1 MDFVRSYHL
10 GIDLGTTNSLVSWST
25 ENHKGEIVTE
35 VLNIDMPDVTGTV
48 KSQLLPSYVFFDEKN
63 RPIIGRKAKSMISRQ
78 PDRVIKNAKS
88 FMGSDKTFNMGE
100 KDVSPVEV
108 SAMILKYI
116 GKAVEKQFGEYPKDV
131 IITVPASFDTDKRS
145 ATLKAAELAG
155 FNVKDKDGSYKNIL
169 LSEPRAALYDYVN
182 LQNKNEIP
190 ATIDFK
196 KPKNIVVFD
205 LGGGTLDVSIHTLV
219 YNNKGNIDI
228 KDLGVSRY
236 TEIGG
241 VNFDKIIG
249 NYLMNRFMEKNSIKK
264 LDDYDRNYLKD
275 SFQEFAEEIKLDL
288 NDQIENEK
296 LFGFGDDSLDEITS
310 EIYKTSI
317 FQGYNFSYSM
327 SLKEYKEIVGEI
339 LAESLTM
346 ESLESLDEIRDTE
359 NIIYPILDSLKKAEE
374 KIGDKVGIDA
384 VILNGGMTKFHLIQ
398 ERVEKFFGIKA
409 HSVLDQDKSV
419 ARGAS
424 VYNYRI
430 NSGEVFEKI
439 QNDTIGL
446 QRNGGIVHHLIS
458 AGTVLPTKK
467 TVADFVIPQNSVS
480 FIDLPFYLGRRE
492 DIELPNRKIAERR
505 VYFKEPLNRGDS
517 VSMEIKVDEM
527 GIMEIVGFAG
537 RKKQEFTVKV
547 STDGNVEK
555 ETTVV
560 DEPLKE
566 KVVPEKFVPTG
577 EFIEIDRTFKEF
589 ISLCSKYDKL
599 RVDSQKS
606 SIIQRVKKIEKDVLN
621 GINGKHFLQELI
633 KRYGLL
639 SHFAK
644 DRGSLLLGEFG
655 KLYPEERKEIQEI
668 FERNIDI
675 MEIMLMPPDKLSK
688 AVSGYLRFS
697 IEGLRKIDAVLK
709 DEEELVRYIGNPLL
723 KGVEQSLIMTVG
735 SICKELSSL
744 DAIKKCV
751 DTAPSDASY
760 WALGKFGSRERQYVI
775 SIDLLESQARKVAE
789 RLTRIKGKEILRS
802 AIYALTEIC
811 DRREAR
817 DRVSKETGNFV
828 LNELEKVT
836 DRTPVIVKICDVCK
850 AVIKGEKLS
859 EEQSKVLLDLR
870 VLL

>member
-1 MDFVRSYHL
+1 MSFIREHHL

-35 VLNIDMPDVTGTV
+35 VLNIDMPDITGIV
-48 KSQLLPSYVFFDEKN
+48 KSQLLPSYVFFDEKS
-63 RPIIGRKAKSMISRQ
+63 RPIIGRKAKSMLSRQ

-88 FMGSDKTFNMGE
+88 FMGSDKTFNIGDKE
-100 KDVSPVEV
+100 ISPIEV

-131 IITVPASFDTDKRS
+131 VITVPASFDTDKRS
-145 ATLKAAELAG
+145 ATLKAAEIAG
-155 FNVKDKDGSYKNIL
+155 FNVKERDGSYKNIL

-205 LGGGTLDVSIHTLV
+205 LGGGTLDVSIHNLV
-219 YNNKGNIDI
+219 YNNKGDIDI

-236 TEIGG
+236 TEVGG
-241 VNFDKIIG
+241 VDFDKIVG
-249 NYLMNRFMEKNSIKK
+249 NYLMNKFVEKNSIKK
-264 LDDYDRNYLKD
+264 LDDYENNYLKD

-288 NDQIENEK
+288 NEQIENEK
-296 LFGFGDDSLDEITS
+296 LFGFGDENIENIVS

-317 FQGYNFSYSM
+317 YGGYNFSYSM
-327 SLKEYKEIVGEI
+327 SLKEYKEIVGEL
-339 LAESLTM
+339 LAQNLTM
-346 ESLESLDEIRDTE
+346 ESLAILDEIKNTE

-374 KIGDKVGIDA
+374 KSNQKIEIDA

-398 ERVEKFFGIKA
+398 ERVEKFFGIKVS
-409 HSVLDQDKSV
+409 SVLDQDKSV

-430 NSGEVFEKI
+430 KNGEVFEKI

-446 QRNGGIVHHLIS
+446 QRNGGIVYHLIT
-458 AGTVLPTKK
+458 AGTVLPTRK
-467 TVADFVIPQNSVS
+467 TISDFVIPQNSVS

-492 DIELPNRKIAERR
+492 DIESPNRKIAERR
-505 VYFKEPLNRGDS
+505 VYFKEALNRGDS

-547 STDGNVEK
+547 SADGNVEK
-555 ETTVV
+555 EIPIVN
-560 DEPLKE
+560 EPVKE
-566 KVVPEKFVPTG
+566 KFIPEKFVPTG
-577 EFIEIDRTFKEF
+577 EFIEIERTFKDF

-599 RVDSQKS
+599 RVDSQKT
-606 SIIQRVKKIEKDVLN
+606 SIIQRIKKIEKDVLN

-633 KRYGLL
+633 KRYKTLT
-639 SHFAK
+639 HFAK
-644 DRGSLLLGEFG
+644 DRGTLLLGEFG
-655 KLYPEERKEIQEI
+655 KIYSEERENIQEI
-668 FERNIDI
+668 FQKNIDI
-675 MEIMLMPPDKLSK
+675 MEVMLMSPDKLSK
-688 AVSGYLRFS
+688 AMSGYFRFS
-697 IEGLRKIDAVLK
+697 VEGLRKIDAILE
-709 DEEELVRYIGNPLL
+709 DEDIIVEYIGNPLL
-723 KGVEQSLIMTVG
+723 KGIEHSLIMTAG
-735 SICKELSSL
+735 SVCKDLKSL
-744 DAIKKCV
+744 DVIKNIV
-751 DTAPSDASY
+751 DTSPSDASY
-760 WALGKFGSRERQYVI
+760 WALGKFGSRERKHII
-775 SIDLLESQARKVAE
+775 SIDLLENQARKIAE
-789 RLTRIKGKEILRS
+789 KLTKIKGKEILRS

-811 DRREAR
+811 DRRESR
-817 DRVSKETGNFV
+817 DRVSKETGDFV
-828 LNELEKVT
+828 LNELEKIT
-836 DRTPVIVKICDVCK
+836 DRTASIVKISDVCR
-850 AVIKGEKLS
+850 AVIKGERLS

>member
-48 KSQLLPSYVFFDEKN
+48 KSQLLLSYVFFDEKN

-249 NYLMNRFMEKNSIKK
+249 NYLMNRFMEKNSIKR

-275 SFQEFAEEIKLDL
+275 SFQELAEEIKLDL

-296 LFGFGDDSLDEITS
+296 LFGFGYGSLDEITS

-374 KIGDKVGIDA
+374 KIGDKVEIDA
-384 VILNGGMTKFHLIQ
+384 VILNGGMTKFYLIQ
-398 ERVEKFFGIKA
+398 ERVETFFGVKA

-555 ETTVV
+555 EATIV

-566 KVVPEKFVPTG
+566 KVAPEKFVPTG

-606 SIIQRVKKIEKDVLN
+606 SIIQRLKKIEKDVLN

-633 KRYGLL
+633 KRYSLL

-655 KLYPEERKEIQEI
+655 KLYPEERKDIQEI

-744 DAIKKCV
+744 DAIKNCV

-775 SIDLLESQARKVAE
+775 SIDLLENQAKKIAE
-789 RLTRIKGKEILRS
+789 RLCKIKGKEILRS

>member
-25 ENHKGEIVTE
+25 ENHKREIVTE
-35 VLNIDMPDVTGTV
+35 VLNIDMSDVTGTV

-155 FNVKDKDGSYKNIL
+155 FNVKEKDGSYKNIL

-249 NYLMNRFMEKNSIKK
+249 NYLMNRFMEKNSIKR

-296 LFGFGDDSLDEITS
+296 LFGFGYGSLDEITS

-374 KIGDKVGIDA
+374 KIGDKVEIDA
-384 VILNGGMTKFHLIQ
+384 VILNGGMTKFYLIQ
-398 ERVEKFFGIKA
+398 ERVEKFFGVKV

-430 NSGEVFEKI
+430 NNGEVFERI

-555 ETTVV
+555 EATIV

-566 KVVPEKFVPTG
+566 KVAPEKFVPTG

-621 GINGKHFLQELI
+621 AINGKHFLQELI
-633 KRYGLL
+633 KRYSLL

-775 SIDLLESQARKVAE
+775 SIDLLENQARKVAE

-817 DRVSKETGNFV
+817 DRVSKETGDFV
-828 LNELEKVT
+828 LNELEKVS